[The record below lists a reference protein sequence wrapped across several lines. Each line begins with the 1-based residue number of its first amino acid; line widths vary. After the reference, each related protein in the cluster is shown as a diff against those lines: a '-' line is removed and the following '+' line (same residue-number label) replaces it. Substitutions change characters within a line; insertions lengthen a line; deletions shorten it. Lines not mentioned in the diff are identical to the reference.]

1 MKHEFRITFYMS
13 RISSPAISPP
23 YLIKVNRFKG
33 EIVPAVRE
41 VIEKGII
48 RIVDLVFVKKDAADN
63 ISFFELW
70 DIDDI
75 DLAIFDKNGS
85 DITGLLIE

>member
-1 MKHEFRITFYMS
+1 M
-13 RISSPAISPP
+13 
-23 YLIKVNRFKG
+23 
-33 EIVPAVRE
+33 PAVRE
-41 VIEKGII
+41 VIEKGIV